1 MKKKLLT
8 LLVIGTM
15 IFALASCDMA
25 VLGKWRINQVTA
37 GDVVMTQDDIV
48 EMGLDVGY
56 IKLNRSGSC
65 KLNLVGDE
73 YDGTWTA
80 SGEGAN
86 SGNTIQINYGDN
98 LNGTATFDD
107 SKVMTFTD
115 SQGATYKLN
124 K

>member
-8 LLVIGTM
+8 LLFVGIM

-25 VLGKWRINQVTA
+25 VLGKWRISQVTA
-37 GDVVMTQDDIV
+37 GDVVMTQEDIV

-56 IKLNRSGSC
+56 IKLNKSGSC

-80 SGEGAN
+80 TGEGAN
-86 SGNTIQINYGDN
+86 PGNTIQVVYGNN
-98 LNGTATFDD
+98 LSGTATFDE
-107 SKVMTFTD
+107 SGAMTFTD
-115 SQGATYKLN
+115 SQGATYNLSK
-124 K
+124 